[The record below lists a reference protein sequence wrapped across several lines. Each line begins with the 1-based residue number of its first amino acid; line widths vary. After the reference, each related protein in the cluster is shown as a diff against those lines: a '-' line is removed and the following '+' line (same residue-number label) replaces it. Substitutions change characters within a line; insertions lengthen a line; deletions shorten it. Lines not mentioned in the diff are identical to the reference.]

1 MTKTALV
8 LEGGGMRGV
17 YTTGV
22 LDCFL
27 DEKISFPYIIG
38 VSAGACHATSYLS
51 GQRGRSFRVNTAYL
65 KGGRYVGVKNL
76 FRYGSMFNMDFIFD
90 EIPNRLDPFDYDA
103 FAKADCTFL
112 SVATDC
118 FTGKPVYL
126 PHNRTR
132 EDNDVIR
139 ASSSLPLVS
148 HIVRYKGLELLDGG
162 IADSIPVRRAAED
175 GFTRQVVVLTRDRSY
190 RKGPEG
196 SLLPYKLLYRRY
208 PRLVEAV
215 KNRPANYNQS
225 LDFLSREESAGNAF
239 VLAPQRPVELSR
251 FERDEDKL
259 KALVS
264 AGLRRR
270 QGSDGRAAEI
280 FGGRTVAPRGRTGGL
295 LPQRKRAVWQK
306 SLLCEW
312 RFPAVQD

>member
-259 KALVS
+259 KALYQQGYDD
-264 AGLRRR
+264 AKARMGELRKFLEEGL
-270 QGSDGRAAEI
+270 
-280 FGGRTVAPRGRTGGL
+280 
-295 LPQRKRAVWQK
+295 
-306 SLLCEW
+306 
-312 RFPAVQD
+312 

>member
-27 DEKISFPYIIG
+27 DEAITFPYVIG

-65 KGGRYVGVKNL
+65 KGGRYVGMGNL
-76 FRYGSMFNMDFIFD
+76 LKYGSMFNMDFIFD

-103 FAKADCTFL
+103 FSRADCTFL

-126 PHNRTR
+126 SHNRTR

-148 HIVRYKGLELLDGG
+148 HMVKYKGLELLDGG
-162 IADSIPVRRAAED
+162 VTDSIPVRRAAAD
-175 GFTRQVVVLTRDRSY
+175 GYSRQVVVLTRDRSY
-190 RKGPEG
+190 RKEPLGN
-196 SLLPYKLLYRRY
+196 LLPYKLLYRRY

-215 KNRPANYNQS
+215 KNRHIDYNQS
-225 LDFLSREESAGNAF
+225 LDFLAREE
-239 VLAPQRPVELSR
+239 
-251 FERDEDKL
+251 
-259 KALVS
+259 
-264 AGLRRR
+264 
-270 QGSDGRAAEI
+270 AAEI
-280 FGGRTVAPRGRTGGL
+280 GRAHV
-295 LPQRKRAVWQK
+295 
-306 SLLCEW
+306 
-312 RFPAVQD
+312 

>member
-103 FAKADCTFL
+103 FAKAD
-112 SVATDC
+112 
-118 FTGKPVYL
+118 
-126 PHNRTR
+126 
-132 EDNDVIR
+132 
-139 ASSSLPLVS
+139 
-148 HIVRYKGLELLDGG
+148 
-162 IADSIPVRRAAED
+162 
-175 GFTRQVVVLTRDRSY
+175 
-190 RKGPEG
+190 
-196 SLLPYKLLYRRY
+196 
-208 PRLVEAV
+208 
-215 KNRPANYNQS
+215 
-225 LDFLSREESAGNAF
+225 
-239 VLAPQRPVELSR
+239 
-251 FERDEDKL
+251 
-259 KALVS
+259 
-264 AGLRRR
+264 
-270 QGSDGRAAEI
+270 
-280 FGGRTVAPRGRTGGL
+280 
-295 LPQRKRAVWQK
+295 
-306 SLLCEW
+306 
-312 RFPAVQD
+312 